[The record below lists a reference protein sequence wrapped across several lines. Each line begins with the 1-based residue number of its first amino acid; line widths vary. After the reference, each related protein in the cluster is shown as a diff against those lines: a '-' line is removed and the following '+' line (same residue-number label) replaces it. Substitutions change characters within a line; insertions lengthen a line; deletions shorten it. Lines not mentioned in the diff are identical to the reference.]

1 MLMVILRVIII
12 VSYDFRQPLATT
24 TSGSEA
30 VRIEAWCWRRLE
42 RKSRE
47 GGEL

>member
-30 VRIEAWCWRRLE
+30 VRIEAWRRLE

-47 GGEL
+47 GAKL